1 MIIQEQ
7 LLPFL
12 KAFRT
17 LKEEN
22 MKISKTSID
31 DLNVVVRITIEKQDY
46 QTTVNKTLKDY
57 RKKANMPGFRKGMVP
72 AGLIKKMYGKAAMA
86 DEINKLL
93 GRELTKYIADENLNI
108 LGEPLPSVTEHP
120 IVDFNNE
127 SDFEFVFDLGLSP
140 EINPDFEKIGKL
152 PFYEILVDAKS
163 VDNQIES
170 YANRFGEKIDAE
182 FVGEKESIMG
192 DFAQLNEEGS
202 VIEGGISSS
211 NVQVSVELIKD
222 EGIRQTF
229 IGSKIGDVLKFNP
242 KVALSNDH
250 EVAHLLKVKD
260 DEIDQV
266 NSDFNFTI
274 NSISTFV
281 PAEINEDL
289 IKKIYGE
296 ESEIH
301 IIDELRDKIETEL
314 KSNLIYS
321 SEYRFLIDAKEALTN
336 AVSMKLPEEFLKRWL
351 VETNEK
357 VTAEQ
362 IEEEFDH
369 FRKDLEW
376 TLIKSKLAKENEI
389 RIEETDLAS
398 MARDMARMQFQQYG
412 MSNVPDEYLDNY
424 ANSILQNKEQKQ
436 KMAEKKVEDK
446 VLELIKEKSGIDLKQ
461 VTQKEFDDLFE
472 K

>member
-1 MIIQEQ
+1 
-7 LLPFL
+7 
-12 KAFRT
+12 
-17 LKEEN
+17 
-22 MKISKTSID
+22 
-31 DLNVVVRITIEKQDY
+31 
-46 QTTVNKTLKDY
+46 
-57 RKKANMPGFRKGMVP
+57 
-72 AGLIKKMYGKAAMA
+72 
-86 DEINKLL
+86 
-93 GRELTKYIADENLNI
+93 
-108 LGEPLPSVTEHP
+108 
-120 IVDFNNE
+120 
-127 SDFEFVFDLGLSP
+127 
-140 EINPDFEKIGKL
+140 
-152 PFYEILVDAKS
+152 
-163 VDNQIES
+163 
-170 YANRFGEKIDAE
+170 
-182 FVGEKESIMG
+182 
-192 DFAQLNEEGS
+192 
-202 VIEGGISSS
+202 
-211 NVQVSVELIKD
+211 VSVELIKD

-436 KMAEKKVEDK
+436 KMAEKK
-446 VLELIKEKSGIDLKQ
+446 IFG
-461 VTQKEFDDLFE
+461 FFWRA
-472 K
+472 